1 MRKWAANA
9 WYGFTPLG
17 FLASVRPADKSAS
30 GRRGTMRISKRMVG
44 LTCGT
49 ALMSLGAVGYARA
62 DETGLAS
69 SHTLRKE
76 GGRLCMADHFHSGM
90 GDGATKP
97 AARTAA
103 AKAWADFVDFEY
115 GSDWARFGRAASV
128 SVKYTKA
135 ETGWTATIEARPCR

>member
-1 MRKWAANA
+1 M
-9 WYGFTPLG
+9 G
-17 FLASVRPADKSAS
+17 
-30 GRRGTMRISKRMVG
+30 ISKRTGRLAFGV
-44 LTCGT
+44 
-49 ALMSLGAVGYARA
+49 ALVSLGAMGCALA
-62 DETGLAS
+62 DETGFAS

-76 GGRLCMADHFHSGM
+76 GGKLCMADHFHSGM

-97 AARTAA
+97 AARIAA